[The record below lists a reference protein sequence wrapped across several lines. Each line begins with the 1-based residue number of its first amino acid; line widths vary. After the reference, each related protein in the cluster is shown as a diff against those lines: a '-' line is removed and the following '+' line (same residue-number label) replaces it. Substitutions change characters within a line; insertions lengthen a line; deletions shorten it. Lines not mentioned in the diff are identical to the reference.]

1 MFEFLIAMHIYM
13 YICYI
18 ENFHVD
24 VDERFSIFSVFF
36 FFFGFFLWDNQL
48 RENICMS
55 FDTFKCYD
63 KRVEHFDI

>member
-24 VDERFSIFSVFF
+24 VDERFQFF
-36 FFFGFFLWDNQL
+36 RYFFLWDNQL